1 MNLDEAMKRISQ
13 LEEALML
20 MVYQYCVTDDRLE
33 HRYMCA
39 GEHAF
44 AALGLENGDSVDK
57 LEEMLKLIGNREDIF
72 YGTNREV
79 LLEHP

>member
-1 MNLDEAMKRISQ
+1 MNAEEANKRIAQ

-20 MVYQYCVTDDRLE
+20 MVYQYCVTDDRLD

-44 AALGLENGDSVDK
+44 AALGLENGDRVEK
-57 LEEMLKLIGNREDIF
+57 LEEMLKL
-72 YGTNREV
+72 
-79 LLEHP
+79 

>member
-1 MNLDEAMKRISQ
+1 MNTEEANKRIAR

-20 MVYQYCVTDDRLE
+20 MVYQYCVTDDRLD

-44 AALGLENGDSVDK
+44 AALGLQNGDRVEK
-57 LEEMLKLIGNREDIF
+57 LEEMLRL
-72 YGTNREV
+72 
-79 LLEHP
+79 

>member
-1 MNLDEAMKRISQ
+1 MNAEAANKRIAQ

-20 MVYQYCVTDDRLE
+20 MVYQYCVTDDRLD

-44 AALGLENGDSVDK
+44 AALGLQNGDSVET
-57 LEEMLKLIGNREDIF
+57 LEEMLKL
-72 YGTNREV
+72 
-79 LLEHP
+79 

>member
-1 MNLDEAMKRISQ
+1 MNLDEARTRSAQ

-20 MVYQYCVTDDRLE
+20 MVYQYCVTDVRLE

-44 AALGLENGDSVDK
+44 AALGIENGDSVEK
-57 LEEMLKLIGNREDIF
+57 LEEMLKL
-72 YGTNREV
+72 
-79 LLEHP
+79 

>member
-1 MNLDEAMKRISQ
+1 MNSDEARRRITQ

-20 MVYQYCVTDDRLE
+20 MVYQYCVTEDRLD

-44 AALGLENGDSVDK
+44 AALGLENGDSVEK
-57 LEEMLKLIGNREDIF
+57 LEEMMKL
-72 YGTNREV
+72 
-79 LLEHP
+79 

>member
-1 MNLDEAMKRISQ
+1 MNLDEAKKRISQ

-44 AALGLENGDSVDK
+44 AALGLENGDSVDN
-57 LEEMLKLIGNREDIF
+57 LEEMLKFNMGWSGDPGPPALGKF
-72 YGTNREV
+72 PG
-79 LLEHP
+79 

>member
-1 MNLDEAMKRISQ
+1 MNLDEAKKRISQ

-39 GEHAF
+39 GEHAV

-57 LEEMLKLIGNREDIF
+57 LEEMLKFNMGWSGDPGPPALGKF
-72 YGTNREV
+72 PG
-79 LLEHP
+79 

>member
-1 MNLDEAMKRISQ
+1 MNFDDAMKRIEQ

-20 MVYQYCVTDDRLE
+20 MVYQYCVTDDRLD

-44 AALGLENGDSVDK
+44 AVLGLENGESVER
-57 LEEMLKLIGNREDIF
+57 LEEMLKL
-72 YGTNREV
+72 
-79 LLEHP
+79 

>member
-1 MNLDEAMKRISQ
+1 MNLEDARKRIEQ

-20 MVYQYCVTDDRLE
+20 MVYQYCVIDDRLE

-44 AALGLENGDSVDK
+44 AALGLQNGESVER
-57 LEEMLKLIGNREDIF
+57 LEEMLKL
-72 YGTNREV
+72 
-79 LLEHP
+79 

>member
-1 MNLDEAMKRISQ
+1 MNLDDAKKRISQ
-13 LEEALML
+13 LEEVLML

-44 AALGLENGDSVDK
+44 VALGLENGDSVDK
-57 LEEMLKLIGNREDIF
+57 LEEMLKLL
-72 YGTNREV
+72 YGLVRCPGSTCSGV
-79 LLEHP
+79 VPQ

>member
-1 MNLDEAMKRISQ
+1 MNLDDAMKRIEQ

-20 MVYQYCVTDDRLE
+20 MVYQYCVTDGRMD

-44 AALGLENGDSVDK
+44 TVLGLENGESVER
-57 LEEMLKLIGNREDIF
+57 LEEMLKL
-72 YGTNREV
+72 
-79 LLEHP
+79 

>member
-1 MNLDEAMKRISQ
+1 MNLDDAMKRIAQ

-44 AALGLENGDSVDK
+44 AALGLENGDSIYK
-57 LEEMLKLIGNREDIF
+57 LEEMLKL
-72 YGTNREV
+72 
-79 LLEHP
+79 

>member
-1 MNLDEAMKRISQ
+1 MNLDEAKKRISQ

-57 LEEMLKLIGNREDIF
+57 LEEMLKFNKGWSGDPGPPALGKF
-72 YGTNREV
+72 PG
-79 LLEHP
+79 

>member
-1 MNLDEAMKRISQ
+1 MNAEEANKRIAQ

-20 MVYQYCVTDDRLE
+20 MVYQYCVTDKRLD

-44 AALGLENGDSVDK
+44 VALGLENGDSVDK
-57 LEEMLKLIGNREDIF
+57 LEEMLKL
-72 YGTNREV
+72 
-79 LLEHP
+79 

>member
-1 MNLDEAMKRISQ
+1 MNPEEANKRIAQ

-20 MVYQYCVTDDRLE
+20 MVYQYCVTDERLD

-44 AALGLENGDSVDK
+44 AVLGLRNGDRVEK
-57 LEEMLKLIGNREDIF
+57 LEEMLKLDR
-72 YGTNREV
+72 
-79 LLEHP
+79 